1 VRRLVSLLAIA
12 AALSGCHHKEA
23 ASPGSPCASA
33 RDCGGG
39 LVCLAGSCAES
50 APQASTCTPPT
61 TPRLVA
67 GAAITAADPKSSCT
81 TTIQSPAPGVSVQP
95 LGQHT
100 VGEQLTFDV
109 PAGTWSVTIV
119 SQAVAGTTANAI
131 LYQGSLLP
139 NSVVPTNVR
148 APDGR
153 VFYTDMPSDQ
163 PTDSRG
169 YPDYTGLLS
178 YYGGFTPIEGALTFP
193 NTSAGLDAVRSAG
206 GLPAGTWTLTVNDFA
221 YECPLVA
228 GCTGGSSTGK
238 YDVQVITRPG
248 PIAST
253 GTLDFD
259 VYLATA
265 TDPTTPSPLDAAASA
280 ASDPNL
286 VRLFQS
292 LSKVLGNA
300 GLCLGTVSFHD
311 LPAWARTRYASVN
324 VDATGPCDE
333 LSQLFTL
340 AQAPSTSVHLFLVD
354 DLTETSTT
362 NSTQRFRVVG
372 IDGSIPGPSGV
383 PGTINGGTVVPVW
396 DLGHGQCG
404 SSFDIANCGNDRL
417 AYIVAH
423 EAGHWLG
430 LYHTTERY
438 GSLFDPLS
446 DTPACRCSVCAPL
459 TDRASCAENDPRDA
473 SKQPVEPLSMIGD
486 WCAREGT
493 PDCGG
498 VQDLMFWLLDDTRSH
513 GALTPQQSE
522 VMRLN
527 PAVH

>member
-1 VRRLVSLLAIA
+1 LT
-12 AALSGCHHKEA
+12 
-23 ASPGSPCASA
+23 CA
-33 RDCGGG
+33 
-39 LVCLAGSCAES
+39 
-50 APQASTCTPPT
+50 PPT

-67 GAAITAADPKSSCT
+67 GAPITATDPGATGCT
-81 TTIQSPAPGVSVQP
+81 TTIRSPATGVSAQA

-100 VGEQLTFDV
+100 VGQQLTFDV
-109 PAGTWSVTIV
+109 PAGTWSVTII
-119 SQAVAGTTANAI
+119 SQAVAGTTASNI
-131 LYQGSLLP
+131 VYQGSLLP
-139 NSVVPTNVR
+139 NSVVPTDVR

-178 YYGGFTPIEGALTFP
+178 YYGGFTPIEGALTLP
-193 NTSAGLDAVRSAG
+193 NTSAGLDMVRSAG

-221 YECPLVA
+221 AECPLVP
-228 GCTGGSSTGK
+228 GCSGGSTTGK

-253 GTLDFD
+253 GSLDFD
-259 VYLATA
+259 VYLAT
-265 TDPTTPSPLDAAASA
+265 DPTGSSPLVAASA
-280 ASDPNL
+280 PSDPDL

-292 LSKVLGNA
+292 LSKVLGDA

-311 LPAWARTRYASVN
+311 LPAWARSRYSSVN

-354 DLTETSTT
+354 DLTETSD
-362 NSTQRFRVVG
+362 SQRFRVVG

-404 SSFDIANCGNDRL
+404 SSVDVARCGDDRL

-430 LYHTTERY
+430 LYHTSERY

-446 DTPACRCSVCAPL
+446 DTPSCRCNVCAPL
-459 TDRASCAENDPRDA
+459 TDRASCAENDPRNA
-473 SKQPVEPLSMIGD
+473 SNQPVEPVSMIGE

-498 VQDLMFWLLDDTRSH
+498 AQNLMFWLLDDTRSR

-527 PAVH
+527 PAVR